1 MPAGGRCQVLINTV
15 PGQHLTSALHTPV
28 LGLEHVVLGSPLLT
42 GGLG

>member
-1 MPAGGRCQVLINTV
+1 MLAGGRCQVLINTV

-42 GGLG
+42 EGLG